1 MNNYKDHFKKMKSN
15 SHPVRMKQTQKF
27 RSNKPANRKNLASL
41 KAGCLMLLALSVSFY
56 GFLYPES
63 IIEVADRVTVFSM
76 GHAADAATPAATKDA
91 KKEEVAADPQ
101 LKKEPVKTAK
111 SGEVSDNANYIQH
124 LDERK
129 QALDEKE
136 KQLKELEE
144 KLQLEKVALEK
155 KVEELEAKR
164 RDIASKLESRVKEDE
179 ESLKKLVEMYSNMK
193 PQNAAQ
199 VMVSLDEELAINVL
213 KRMKKQNAGNI
224 LNFMPPQKAKLLSEK
239 YTGY

>member
-1 MNNYKDHFKKMKSN
+1 MNNYTDHFKKMKSN
-15 SHPVRMKQTQKF
+15 SHPVRMKQSSKA
-27 RSNKPANRKNLASL
+27 RANKSKSRKNLSSL
-41 KAGCLMLLALSVSFY
+41 KTTSLMLLALSLSFY

-63 IIEVADRVTVFSM
+63 IIEIADKVTVFSM
-76 GHAADAATPAATKDA
+76 GHAADSATPAATNA
-91 KKEEVAADPQ
+91 PKKEEVASASTATKAPA
-101 LKKEPVKTAK
+101 KTAK
-111 SGEVSDNANYIQH
+111 AGEVSDNTNYIQH
-124 LDERK
+124 LEERK
-129 QALDEKE
+129 LALDQKE

-144 KLQLEKVALEK
+144 KLQLEQVALEK
-155 KVEELEAKR
+155 RVGELEEKR
-164 RDIASKLESRVKEDE
+164 RNIASKLDSRVKEDE

-224 LNFMPPQKAKLLSEK
+224 LNFMSPQKAKSLSEK

>member
-15 SHPVRMKQTQKF
+15 SHPVRMKQKQRT
-27 RSNKPANRKNLASL
+27 RKPHNRKSLSSL
-41 KAGCLMLLALSVSFY
+41 KAASVMLLALSASFY

-63 IIEVADRVTVFSM
+63 IIEIADRVTIFSA
-76 GHAADAATPAATKDA
+76 GHASEAATPAATKEHE
-91 KKEEVAADPQ
+91 KEEVAVKEEA
-101 LKKEPVKTAK
+101 KKPAKKAGK
-111 SGEVSDNANYIQH
+111 SGEVSDNTKYIQH
-124 LDERK
+124 LEERK
-129 QALDEKE
+129 TALDEKE

-164 RDIASKLESRVKEDE
+164 RDIASKLESRVQADE
-179 ESLKKLVEMYSNMK
+179 ESLKKLVDMYTNMK

-199 VMVSLDEELAINVL
+199 VMVSLDDELAINVL
-213 KRMKKQNAGNI
+213 KRMKKQTAGNI
-224 LNFMPPQKAKLLSEK
+224 LNFMPPQKAKSLSEK